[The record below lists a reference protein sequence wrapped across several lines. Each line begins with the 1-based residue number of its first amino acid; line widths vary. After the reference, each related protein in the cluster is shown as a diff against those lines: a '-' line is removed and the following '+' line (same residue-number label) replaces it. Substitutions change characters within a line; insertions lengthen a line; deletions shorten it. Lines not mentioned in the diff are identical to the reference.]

1 MTVEAINK
9 KSLVSSFYSFLK
21 SPKYDILISEDK
33 RKIWTV
39 FRLWALVLA
48 VIAITEIPISILIS
62 YSKYD
67 QGQNLIFDLL
77 LENPLYLI
85 IFLFYIWAPLSEEL
99 AFRMALK
106 YNPYKLSFSF
116 SILLLI
122 VMDSAIGVLDSFYP
136 QISFWLSGVSSVYLI
151 CAYVFIVLF
160 SGFGLGVLLKKK
172 INQEKVEEWYKNN
185 FFYIFY
191 ASSFCFGMAHILN
204 YYNFQSQFYILPL
217 LIWPQFI
224 IGLALGYVRMILG
237 LRWSMFMHF
246 LHNFIFSAPFLALA
260 FLSDNLM
267 KVLGESNVEL
277 VEQAMTPLDGF
288 VITSVFFFSSLMIM
302 LIVIAWVSLWREHR
316 KSKKLSLDNF

>member
-1 MTVEAINK
+1 MEIQPIT
-9 KSLVSSFYSFLK
+9 KSLALSFYSFVRN
-21 SPKYDILISEDK
+21 PRYDVPASEDK

-39 FRLWALVLA
+39 FRLWAFVLA
-48 VIAITEIPISILIS
+48 LIAITEIPISILVS
-62 YSKYD
+62 YSEYD
-67 QGQNLIFDLL
+67 EAQNLIFDLL
-77 LENPLYLI
+77 GSYPLYLI

-122 VMDSAIGVLDSFYP
+122 VMDFSLSILDGFYP
-136 QISFWLSGVSSVYLI
+136 QVSAWLSGVSDVYLI
-151 CAYVFIVLF
+151 CAYVFFVLF
-160 SGFGLGVLLKKK
+160 IGFGSGVFLKKK
-172 INQEKVEEWYKNN
+172 ISQEKADKWYKKN

-191 ASSFCFGMAHILN
+191 ASSLGFGMAHIFN

-260 FLSDNLM
+260 FLSDNLTQ
-267 KVLGESNVEL
+267 VLAGDNADL
-277 VEQAMTPLDGF
+277 AEQAMTPFDGF
-288 VITSVFFFSSLMIM
+288 VITSVSFFSLLMTV
-302 LIVIAWVSLWREHR
+302 LVVVAWASLWREYR
-316 KSKKLSLDNF
+316 KSKQASP